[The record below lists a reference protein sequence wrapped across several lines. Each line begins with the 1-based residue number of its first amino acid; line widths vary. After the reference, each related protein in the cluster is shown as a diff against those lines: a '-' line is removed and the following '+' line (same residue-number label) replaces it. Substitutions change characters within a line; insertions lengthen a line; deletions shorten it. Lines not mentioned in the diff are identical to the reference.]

1 MEYLQKPGSWH
12 CPNGYHAFNH
22 HHHYILSQQGLISN
36 CHHIPVDFAPA
47 RGFKFFSKRIS
58 VQGPGMGFEDAYRV
72 FNALG
77 GVVDKITGVGG
88 VLFLIGFV
96 IVFTIFMGFVV
107 TLLVRAIKMLPNM
120 TPSQFLKFTLIM
132 AISLMIVGL
141 LIP

>member
-1 MEYLQKPGSWH
+1 MNRGSW
-12 CPNGYHAFNH
+12 
-22 HHHYILSQQGLISN
+22 
-36 CHHIPVDFAPA
+36 
-47 RGFKFFSKRIS
+47 
-58 VQGPGMGFEDAYRV
+58 MGFEDAARI
-72 FNALG
+72 FTAIG

-88 VLFLIGFV
+88 ILFLIGFI

-120 TPSQFLKFTLIM
+120 TPGQFLKFTLVV

>member
-1 MEYLQKPGSWH
+1 M
-12 CPNGYHAFNH
+12 
-22 HHHYILSQQGLISN
+22 GL
-36 CHHIPVDFAPA
+36 
-47 RGFKFFSKRIS
+47 
-58 VQGPGMGFEDAYRV
+58 EDAYRI
-72 FNALG
+72 FNAFG

-96 IVFTIFMGFVV
+96 IVFTIFMGFVI
-107 TLLVRAIKMLPNM
+107 TLLVRAIKMLPYM

>member
-1 MEYLQKPGSWH
+1 
-12 CPNGYHAFNH
+12 
-22 HHHYILSQQGLISN
+22 
-36 CHHIPVDFAPA
+36 
-47 RGFKFFSKRIS
+47 
-58 VQGPGMGFEDAYRV
+58 MGFEDAYRV